1 MSDAP
6 DLDLSITF
14 QPIADSY
21 YLVAGV
27 ILVLLLLW
35 RIAPLTREL
44 PSSRRRVLTAVR
56 ITVLLLLALILLR
69 PTLVF
74 FSATKQSATVILL
87 LDQTRSMGVPDEV
100 GGLTRFEVLRR
111 TLAENR
117 SLLVRLQNDVNVK
130 ALAFDS
136 QLYPLPLEQGMPKLP
151 EEPTGEQTAIG
162 AVLDDL
168 LRESSGERILAVILL
183 SDGAQRALYPR
194 DTPPQPV
201 AQRMRSLDQP
211 LYAVRFGKARSAG
224 EARDLALEDLIVPER
239 VFEKNELKVTSHL
252 RATGYANRTVR
263 VQLLF
268 ETQPNQLEVVASK
281 DITVET
287 AEERIPVQF
296 SYIPEVTGERKLSV
310 VVEPQPGEA
319 LVTNNEQNGLVR
331 VVAGGIRVLYLEGSL
346 RVEQRFLRKSLD
358 ASPDIDVDYLRLDPN
373 NPQGRPA
380 DLAKRLGP
388 GSYDVIILGDIDSSL
403 FQKDELARLAENVAD
418 GAGLLMLGGLQ
429 SFGAGGYAETPL
441 ADVLPVRMDRFER
454 QPLGEP
460 IRQDLHYPG
469 PLRMAPTS
477 IGLSHFAMALAVSP
491 EDNRRLWES
500 LPPLDGANRWSGLKP
515 GAIVLAE
522 DTNGHPILAVQF
534 YGIGRVAAF
543 AGDST
548 WRWCLHGYEQAHKK
562 FWRQLIL
569 WLAKKE
575 DTQQNPVWIRL
586 AQRRVPLGERVQF
599 EVGAGDPLGEPIPG
613 VTWRV
618 HVVSPSQ
625 RKIPVGVQQNRRSW
639 LGEFQETLE
648 PGDYEIEVE
657 AFQGQQSLG
666 REKARFLV
674 MKRDLE
680 MDQPAA
686 DVALLTAL
694 AKTSGGKCVAP
705 EEFPEILKE
714 IQKKTKALEVPIAT
728 RRSLWDTWPV
738 LVAFTL
744 LCTVEWYLR
753 KRWGLV

>member
-1 MSDAP
+1 M
-6 DLDLSITF
+6 I
-14 QPIADSY
+14 
-21 YLVAGV
+21 
-27 ILVLLLLW
+27 
-35 RIAPLTREL
+35 
-44 PSSRRRVLTAVR
+44 
-56 ITVLLLLALILLR
+56 LLLLALVLLR

-74 FSATKQSATVILL
+74 LSATKQSATVILL
-87 LDQTRSMGVPDEV
+87 ADQTRSMGVPDEV
-100 GGLTRFEVLRR
+100 GGLSRFETLRR
-111 TLAENR
+111 TLQENR
-117 SLLVRLQNDVNVK
+117 TALLRLQDDVQIK
-130 ALAFDS
+130 AYAFDS
-136 QLYPLPLEQGMPKLP
+136 QLHPLPLDRGIPRLP
-151 EEPTGEQTAIG
+151 DEPTGEQTAIG

-211 LYAVRFGKARSAG
+211 LYAVRFGKARAAG
-224 EARDLALEDLIVPER
+224 ESRDLALEDLIVPER

-252 RATGYANRTVR
+252 HATGYANRTIRVR
-263 VQLLF
+263 LLF
-268 ETQPNQLEVVASK
+268 ETQPNQLEIVATK
-281 DITVET
+281 DITLESPD
-287 AEERIPVQF
+287 ERIPIQF
-296 SYIPEVTGERKLSV
+296 SYVPEVTGERKLVV
-310 VVEPQPGEA
+310 VVEAQPGEA

-358 ASPDIDVDYLRLDPN
+358 ASPDIDVDYLRLDLN

-380 DLAKRLGP
+380 DMAKRLGP
-388 GSYDVIILGDIDSSL
+388 GSYDVIILGDIDSTL
-403 FQKDELARLAENVAD
+403 FQGDELTRLAENIAN

-441 ADVLPVRMDRFER
+441 SDVLPVRMDRFER

-469 PLRMAPTS
+469 PLRMIPTS
-477 IGLSHFAMALAVSP
+477 IGLSHFAMALAPSP
-491 EDNRRLWES
+491 EENRRLWES

-522 DTNGHPILAVQF
+522 DASGHPILAIQF
-534 YGIGRVAAF
+534 YGLGRVAAF

-586 AQRRVPLGERVQF
+586 VQRRVPLGERLQF
-599 EVGAGDPLGEPIPG
+599 EVGAGDPLGDPIPG
-613 VTWRV
+613 VTWQIN
-618 HVVSPSQ
+618 VVSPSQ
-625 RKIPVGVQQNRRSW
+625 KKIPVAVQQHQRTW

-648 PGDYEIEVE
+648 PGDYEIQVE
-657 AFQGQQSLG
+657 AFQNQQSIG
-666 REKARFLV
+666 RETARFLV

-705 EEFPEILKE
+705 EEFAEVLKE
-714 IQKKTKALEVPIAT
+714 IQKKTKLLEVPIAT

-738 LVAFTL
+738 LLLFTL
-744 LCTVEWYLR
+744 FCTIEWYLR